1 MKKTAPSVVLSG
13 LVLIVGW
20 GDDSRHQAY
29 SGEPLAAESAQRSAA
44 QESHEDAPTKPREP
58 EAIFPGIK
66 PAFRAANLRLIEGY
80 CQQGTVYEA
89 ARPGV
94 LVRVKPANRRSCCF
108 CAIPN
113 RELTSSRR
121 CG

>member
-44 QESHEDAPTKPREP
+44 QASHEDAPTKPREP

-66 PAFRAANLRLIEGY
+66 PVVMFRAANLRVIEAY
-80 CQQGTVYEA
+80 CQQRGIRRLGT
-89 ARPGV
+89 
-94 LVRVKPANRRSCCF
+94 
-108 CAIPN
+108 
-113 RELTSSRR
+113 
-121 CG
+121 